1 MIQDYHVHTAFS
13 FDGKSTVDQYLLA
26 ADAMGMDRVCFTE
39 HFNPMGPDGVTDRM
53 LPDMDAY
60 EAAVRTAQAR
70 LGCRCQALMGVEI
83 GPYVPAACAMAEE
96 KLNGRTLDFILMGN
110 HWNPGGKEYWISANW
125 QGDTKA
131 QAQRENMLHLLS
143 LIEAMDAFDAVAHLT
158 YFSRGCPYPD
168 KEIRHDDAPE
178 ETDAVLRVLVERG
191 KGIEINTSTYRGF
204 GFFMP
209 GLSVLKRYR
218 ELGGEIVTLG
228 SDSHHVS
235 TLGSGIQEARELLR
249 AAGFSHYTLF
259 RERVPQFCKL

>member
-1 MIQDYHVHTAFS
+1 M
-13 FDGKSTVDQYLLA
+13 LA
-26 ADAMGMDRVCFTE
+26 AVVYWSGTGNTEAMANDV
-39 HFNPMGPDGVTDRM
+39 
-53 LPDMDAY
+53 
-60 EAAVRTAQAR
+60 AQ
-70 LGCRCQALMGVEI
+70 GCREAGAEVAVLQASE
-83 GPYVPAACAMAEE
+83 
-96 KLNGRTLDFILMGN
+96 F
-110 HWNPGGKEYWISANW
+110 SAD
-125 QGDTKA
+125 Q
-131 QAQRENMLHLLS
+131 
-143 LIEAMDAFDAVAHLT
+143 MDAFDAVAHLT

-178 ETDAVLRVLVERG
+178 ETDAVLRALVERG

-259 RERVPQFCKL
+259 WERGPQFCKL